1 MLNILFIG
9 DIVGKI
15 GRETVKKVLPSLKKE
30 LKADFVI
37 ANAENVAHGVG
48 VNESSLQELMEAG
61 VDFFTTG
68 DHAYDN
74 KKQTEYIFSKYP
86 IIRPANFPAG
96 NDGAGYSIVNIGKNS
111 ILVINLIGRVFM
123 HMDYNCP
130 FRQLDEILANVS
142 LSNPKLSA
150 IILDMHAEAT
160 SEKVAMKH
168 YGDGRVSAIIGTH
181 THIPTADGVITDKGT
196 AFLCDAGMVGY
207 ADGVIGIG
215 KEEVIDTFLTQ
226 IKNKHKLPEK
236 GSSNFNAVMVKINP
250 KDGQAAS
257 FKQILKKV
265 DI

>member
-9 DIVGKI
+9 DIVGQI

-30 LKADFVI
+30 LKADLVI

-48 VNESSLQELMEAG
+48 VNESSLKELMEAG

-68 DHAYDN
+68 DHAFDN
-74 KKQTEYIFSKYP
+74 KKQTEYIFNNFP

-96 NDGAGYSIVNIGKNS
+96 NDGVGYFILDKRKNS

-123 HMDYNCP
+123 HMDYDCP

-142 LSNPKLSA
+142 LSNQKLSA
-150 IILDMHAEAT
+150 IIVDMHAEAS
-160 SEKVAMKH
+160 SEKIAMKH
-168 YGDGRVSAIIGTH
+168 YADGRVSAIIGTH
-181 THIPTADGVITDKGT
+181 THVPTADSAITDLGT
-196 AFLCDAGMVGY
+196 AFLSDAGMVGY

-215 KEEVIDTFLTQ
+215 KEDVIKTFLTQ

-236 GSSNFNAVMVKINP
+236 GSSNFNAIMVKINT
-250 KDGQAAS
+250 KDRRAVKI
-257 FKQILKKV
+257 KQILKQV
-265 DI
+265 EI